1 MRSKKDVNDLVFSS
15 NPRANEILSVI
26 LSFARLDFS
35 KKIGLSKKNDLL
47 DGISEGVN
55 MLGEELKISTI
66 SLKEKEQLLKEI
78 HHRVKNN
85 LQIVSSLLSLQSENV
100 LDEKYLSLIR
110 DSRNRIASMALV
122 HEMLY
127 SSKSLEKIDA
137 SEYIERLSESI
148 QRSLAGP
155 DSKITFDY
163 KIESGIWLDIDHII
177 PLGLIL
183 NEVISN
189 SIKYGFPKQ
198 KNGKIN
204 IVMKNIGTD
213 YSLTVG
219 DNGVGLP
226 KGFNIEKTS
235 SLGMQLI
242 SMLCDQIDAK
252 LAIKGEKGVVYRITF
267 SA

>member
-1 MRSKKDVNDLVFSS
+1 
-15 NPRANEILSVI
+15 
-26 LSFARLDFS
+26 
-35 KKIGLSKKNDLL
+35 
-47 DGISEGVN
+47 

-85 LQIVSSLLSLQSENV
+85 LQIVSSLLSLQSENI

-137 SEYIERLSESI
+137 SEYIERLSKSI
-148 QRSLAGP
+148 LRSLGNP
-155 DSKITFDY
+155 DSKIDFHL
-163 KIESGIWLDIDHII
+163 KIEPGIVFDIDHII

-183 NEVISN
+183 NEIISN

-198 KNGKIN
+198 HGKIS
-204 IVMKNIGTD
+204 ISLKSKKSD
-213 YSLTVG
+213 YVLTAG

-226 KGFNIEKTS
+226 KGFSIEKTT

-242 SMLCDQIDAK
+242 SMLCDQLDGK
-252 LAIKGEKGVVYRITF
+252 LSVKRKKGLIYTIKF
-267 SA
+267 QA